1 MRYVIDAGMALYR
14 CRTLIMNQRRSASK
28 VVAAL
33 RLALCIFDQE
43 GLCKQALTQP
53 DFGGPEGARLQ
64 NKATQVFVLCQFAE
78 LLGDV
83 VGVDLQGVV
92 AVAGA
97 E

>member
-53 DFGGPEGARLQ
+53 DFGARLQ